1 MAYKKK
7 CIKAAR
13 SNQTELTNNPIT
25 AIQNFLKKIRT
36 LKKKK
41 QIFYLMRVN

>member
-1 MAYKKK
+1 MAYKKMY
-7 CIKAAR
+7 KAAR
-13 SNQTELTNNPIT
+13 SKPDWLTNNPIT